1 MGGCN
6 FLIKLIRVVL
16 YEKGIY
22 MFKVNNKSMV
32 LILFKVSDNGDRIT
46 SFDIFMFFAV
56 VNFEH
61 ILVC

>member
-1 MGGCN
+1 M
-6 FLIKLIRVVL
+6 KLIRVVL

-46 SFDIFMFFAV
+46 SFDVFMFFAV